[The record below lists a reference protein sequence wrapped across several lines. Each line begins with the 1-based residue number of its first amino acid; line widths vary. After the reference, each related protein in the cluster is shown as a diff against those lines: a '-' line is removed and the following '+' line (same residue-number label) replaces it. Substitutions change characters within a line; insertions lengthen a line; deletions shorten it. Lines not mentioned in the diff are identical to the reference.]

1 MLFFS
6 PKTLEKQK
14 IDLPQLYHDLCS
26 VHQPYPRCSVCWLLG
41 LHWFL
46 EVRWKRLWKPRPD
59 SSPPQI
65 WRLWKTNIS
74 CALHQRPAAV
84 CEGMQSTLTAAGLGE
99 SFSLALRVIDLCKET
114 QKVLNSWVLFWYY
127 LLDYFGL
134 SGVLNVKASN
144 VSDSMLQPISN
155 SIFFFLKKNNGT
167 WSLWFLRGTL
177 EGGTQEKGPLLLA
190 VIPVDSILLRMSTHG
205 PDPNPLHFLL
215 T

>member
-1 MLFFS
+1 M
-6 PKTLEKQK
+6 
-14 IDLPQLYHDLCS
+14 
-26 VHQPYPRCSVCWLLG
+26 
-41 LHWFL
+41 
-46 EVRWKRLWKPRPD
+46 
-59 SSPPQI
+59 
-65 WRLWKTNIS
+65 
-74 CALHQRPAAV
+74 
-84 CEGMQSTLTAAGLGE
+84 
-99 SFSLALRVIDLCKET
+99 
-114 QKVLNSWVLFWYY
+114 
-127 LLDYFGL
+127 LDYFGL

>member
-1 MLFFS
+1 MRAALHQQLVQSWVRVRSLKIFLLSFHRIPPCALFLTQDSRKAKDQSSPTVPWPLFPAPTIPQMLSF
-6 PKTLEKQK
+6 
-14 IDLPQLYHDLCS
+14 
-26 VHQPYPRCSVCWLLG
+26 WLLG

-84 CEGMQSTLTAAGLGE
+84 CEGMQSTLTAAGPGE

-134 SGVLNVKASN
+134 SGVLNVKVSN
-144 VSDSMLQPISN
+144 ASDSMLQPISN
-155 SIFFFLKKNNGT
+155 SIVFFFFKNTMELGACGF
-167 WSLWFLRGTL
+167 SGV
-177 EGGTQEKGPLLLA
+177 P
-190 VIPVDSILLRMSTHG
+190 
-205 PDPNPLHFLL
+205 
-215 T
+215 